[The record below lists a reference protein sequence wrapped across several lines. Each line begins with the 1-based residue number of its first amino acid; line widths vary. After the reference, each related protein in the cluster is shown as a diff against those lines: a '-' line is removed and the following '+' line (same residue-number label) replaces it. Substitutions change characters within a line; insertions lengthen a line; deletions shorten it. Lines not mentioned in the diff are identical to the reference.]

1 MMVDSTRLE
10 SLRRSSTLIASALP
24 ASASSCRRNWLRLNT
39 ARLRPENA
47 ADWAT
52 QRAMPSQI
60 QTEGMEDMNGS
71 RLGFETASGAADFD
85 SGRRDAPS
93 TAQVMSPA

>member
-1 MMVDSTRLE
+1 
-10 SLRRSSTLIASALP
+10 
-24 ASASSCRRNWLRLNT
+24 
-39 ARLRPENA
+39 
-47 ADWAT
+47 
-52 QRAMPSQI
+52 MPSQI

-93 TAQVMSPA
+93 EGQVMSPA